1 MSYSIRKAAVLGAGV
16 MGSGIAAHLA
26 NAGIPVLL
34 LDIVPFKA
42 EEGED
47 TSSKAFRNKF
57 AASALK
63 AMPKTKPAP
72 HFSKKALDLI
82 EVGNFEDDL
91 EKLADVDWVCE
102 AIIERLDIKQE
113 LFAKLEKIIPE
124 TAIVSSNTSGLKI
137 ADMVDGRGE
146 AFRKH
151 FMVTHFFN
159 PVRYM
164 KLLELVSGEETDS
177 DVFAFMAKFSE
188 ETLGKGVV
196 FGKDTTNFVAN
207 RIGVYGMMKTFDEMQ
222 KAELTVEEVDKIFGP
237 ATGRPRTA
245 VFRTADLV
253 GLDTFDHVAQNC
265 YDSLVD
271 DEERDM
277 FLPPPVVK
285 KMVEKGWLGKKSGFG
300 FYKKDKDADGK
311 RIFLTVDFN
320 TVEHTPSQQVSF
332 DSIKAA
338 KGVDDVRKRV
348 AGVMKADDKAGKFAA
363 TVTLGTLAYTSRR
376 IPEIADDVVNID
388 RGMRWGFGW
397 DIGPF
402 EVWDAYG
409 VAEGV
414 AKMEELG
421 FDIAP
426 WVGDMLAAGRESFY
440 AVEDG
445 IDTYWDIPSK
455 SSKPVP
461 KSDREVTVEFLKRG
475 DNVIDKNFGA
485 TLVDMGDGI
494 ACLEFHTKMNSIDQD
509 IITMLNKSLDI
520 VEKDFKG
527 LVVGNDSDNFSVGAN
542 IMMIMMAAQQ
552 KAWDQIEDQLKTLQN
567 AVQRMRYSPVPVV
580 TAPTGLTLGGGAE
593 ITMGGN
599 AIQAAAELYIGLV
612 EFGVGLI
619 PGATGSIQL
628 LRNLYGPFADN
639 PDFDAFPFIK
649 KVFLAVGMAQVA
661 TSAEEAQ
668 EAGFLKYTDGISM
681 NRSFVLSDAKARCLG
696 MADAGFR
703 PPRATRFMLSGPSA
717 KATID
722 MLLTDMM
729 SNGHI
734 SEHDK
739 LIGSKLAG
747 LLTGGDTSPGS
758 IVTEEKLMEIERE
771 AFLSLCGEEK
781 TQARIMYMLQ
791 KNKPLRN

>member
-47 TSSKAFRNKF
+47 TSTKAFRNKF
-57 AASALK
+57 AASALM

-72 HFSKKALDLI
+72 HFCKKALDLI

-124 TAIVSSNTSGLKI
+124 TTIVSSNTSGLRI
-137 ADMVDGRGE
+137 ADMVAGRGE

-164 KLLELVSGEETDS
+164 KLLELVSGEETDP

-207 RIGVYGMMKTFDEMQ
+207 RIGVYGIMKTFDEMQ

-253 GLDTFDHVAQNC
+253 GLDTFVHVSQNC
-265 YDSLVD
+265 YDSLPD
-271 DEERDM
+271 DEERDT
-277 FLPPPVVK
+277 FIPPAVVK
-285 KMVEKGWLGKKSGFG
+285 GMVEKGWLGRKSGFG
-300 FYKKDKDADGK
+300 FYKKEKGPDGK
-311 RIFLTVDFN
+311 PIFLTLDFN
-320 TVEHTPSQQVSF
+320 TMEHTPSEKVSF
-332 DSIKAA
+332 ASIKAA
-338 KGVDDVRKRV
+338 KGVDDVRQRV
-348 AGVMKADDKAGKFAA
+348 AGVMKADDKAGKFAS
-363 TVTLGTLAYTSRR
+363 TVTLATLAYTSRR

-409 VAEGV
+409 VKDGV
-414 AKMEELG
+414 AKMQEL
-421 FDIAP
+421 DMDVAP
-426 WVGDMLAAGRESFY
+426 WVTDMLAAGRESFY

-445 IDTYWDIPSK
+445 IDTFWDIPSK

-461 KSDREVTVEFLKRG
+461 KNARELTINVLKRS
-475 DNVIDKNFGA
+475 DNVIEKNFGA
-485 TLVDMGDGI
+485 SLVDMGDGI

-520 VEKDFKG
+520 VERDYKG

-542 IMMIMMAAQQ
+542 IMMIVMAAQQ
-552 KAWDQIEDQLKTLQN
+552 KLWGQIESQLKELQN

-612 EFGVGLI
+612 EVGVGLI

-628 LRNLYGPFADN
+628 LRNIYGPFADN
-639 PDFDAFPFIK
+639 PDYDAFPYIK
-649 KVFLAVGMAQVA
+649 QVFLSVGMANVA
-661 TSAEEAQ
+661 TSAEEARD
-668 EAGFLKYTDGISM
+668 AGFLKDTDGISM
-681 NRSFVLSDAKARCLG
+681 NRAFVLSDAKARCLG
-696 MADAGFR
+696 MADSGFR
-703 PPRATRFMLSGPSA
+703 PPRPTKFLLPGPSA
-717 KATID
+717 KATVD
-722 MLLTDMM
+722 MLLYDMQI
-729 SNGHI
+729 NGHI

-747 LLTGGDTSPGS
+747 LLTGGDTSSGS
-758 IVTEEKLMEIERE
+758 IITEEKLMELERE
-771 AFLSLCGEEK
+771 IFLSLCGEKK
-781 TQARIMYMLQ
+781 TQERMMHMLQ
-791 KNKPLRN
+791 FNKPLRN